1 MTLPAHLLNANASVY
16 RESNTPG
23 QFGQVQQSLVLV
35 GSSRCRMDQKR
46 INRLAQSGNF
56 EQTAG
61 YFRVYLPDSWA
72 YPIET
77 KFWVRVVTDSGIEIL
92 GQVDS
97 VANPGMMGHHMEIDI
112 IKRQPGLPIPA

>member
-1 MTLPAHLLNANASVY
+1 MSLPLHLLNASASVY

-35 GSSRCRMDQKR
+35 GTSRCRMDQKR
-46 INRLAQSGNF
+46 TNRFAQAGNF
-56 EQTAG
+56 EQIAG
-61 YFRVYLPDSWA
+61 YFRVYLPDTWT

-77 KFWVRVVTDSGIEIL
+77 KFWIRVITDSGLEFL

-97 VANPGMMGHHMEIDI
+97 VANPGMMTHHMEIDI
-112 IKRQPGLPIPA
+112 IKRQPTLPIP